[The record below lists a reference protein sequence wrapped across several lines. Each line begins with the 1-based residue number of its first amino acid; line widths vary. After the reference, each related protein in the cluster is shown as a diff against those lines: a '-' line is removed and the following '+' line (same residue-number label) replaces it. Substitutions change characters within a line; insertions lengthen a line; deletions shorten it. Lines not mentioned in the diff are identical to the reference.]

1 MVFNMIWTST
11 LETLYMVFFSTLFS
25 FLIGFPIG
33 ILLTVTK
40 EGNILERPKLNK
52 ILDFVINTLR
62 SFPFII
68 LMILLFP
75 LSRII
80 VGTTIGSTAA
90 IVPLS
95 ISAAPFVARMIEG
108 ALNEVD
114 KGLIEA
120 SSSMGADNWTIIFKV
135 MIPETMPHIIHGM
148 TVTVVSLIGFSAMA
162 GTIGAGGLGDLAIRF
177 GYQRFKTDIM
187 IYAVIVIILVVQ
199 LLQSLGNYLVYK
211 VKKNR

>member
-1 MVFNMIWTST
+1 MVFSMILQST
-11 LETLYMVFFSTLFS
+11 LETLYMVFFSMLFS
-25 FLIGFPIG
+25 LIIGFPVG
-33 ILLTVTK
+33 ILLVITR
-40 EGNILERPKLNK
+40 EGNIWEKKKLNK
-52 ILDFVINTLR
+52 ILEVVINTLR

-108 ALNEVD
+108 AINEVD

-135 MIPETMPHIIHGM
+135 MIPETLPHIIHGI

-187 IYAVIVIILVVQ
+187 IYAVIIIIILVQ

-211 VKKNR
+211 IKKNR

>member
-25 FLIGFPIG
+25 LVIGFPIG

-40 EGNILERPKLNK
+40 DGNILKRPKLNK

-135 MIPETMPHIIHGM
+135 MIPETMPHIIHGI

-187 IYAVIVIILVVQ
+187 IYAVLVIIVVVQ

-211 VKKNR
+211 AKKNR